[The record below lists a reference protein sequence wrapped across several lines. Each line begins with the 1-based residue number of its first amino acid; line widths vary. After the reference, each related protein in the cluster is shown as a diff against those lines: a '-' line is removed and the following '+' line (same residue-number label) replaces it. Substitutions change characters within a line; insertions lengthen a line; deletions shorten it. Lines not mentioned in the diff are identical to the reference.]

1 MRFKSIT
8 VRNYRVHREVTVP
21 LDPMLN
27 VIGGP
32 NEAGKSTLLEAA
44 RYALFLKAKGGGET
58 QKSMVSLTSQGHPE
72 VEIEFEIAGTDY
84 RLAKRFSG
92 ASGTAVLTQAGGSTW
107 QAEEAEEKLSAL
119 LGVEIISGRGAGEK
133 VEQQWAHL
141 LVSQGRSGSSPV
153 EYANAQRDQLFTR
166 LQSLGGAAVMQSE
179 TDAAVAG
186 RFRDLVDE
194 WFTKNGEPRVGSDWG
209 RADIAV
215 KQAEEAA
222 TQAAAQLR
230 KLEEAAQQHQQA
242 EAVLASAKPE
252 LERLR
257 TELLAVTQQL
267 SQVKDLQQR
276 QATQQTALLH
286 AATTHENLQ
295 KGESEIEQLRTQVT
309 QLREAM
315 APREQVLTTLKA
327 RVEETQK
334 LVQDREGER
343 QKLDAAL
350 REARLRV
357 EAARTQVEWM
367 EKSQALES
375 LRQRVEQVKALAAR
389 QKEEEQAL
397 ARLPHVDAAKLK
409 SLRKLETE
417 WMQAA
422 AALQAMATGIE
433 VLASDQL
440 IHLGGTPLAPG
451 ESRVISSNAELAIGS
466 GVKLRIHPGGGSS
479 LVQAQ
484 QRAEKARAALQDD
497 LDESGL
503 DSVQLAVEVAT
514 QRQLKEGEI
523 GALKAQLDGLGAG
536 KIGRELAAA
545 EQEEARVLAELE
557 RRRAACADLPAVAD
571 LAGARALTEAT
582 GASLRELDHQE
593 ITLKGVLDAA
603 SRAAR
608 EAAAQHERQN
618 QAHQAEKDQL
628 TSREA
633 QLAQMVKMHGDDAE
647 RTARLQEAHAHRRES
662 EEQLART
669 QRELTSLQPELLAG
683 DELRLKRSLDRLTE
697 SVSQAHATREGM
709 LILLRSEGTLDPH
722 AAMAVADARLTEARR
737 QREHAQ
743 RRSQAVQ
750 LLHGLF
756 QEEQS
761 SLTKQF
767 TQPLAE
773 KVSGYLQCLFGPET
787 TVQVNLG
794 ADNKFEGLEIV
805 RPDRQSGALGFDV
818 LSGGA
823 REQVAAALR
832 LAMAEVLA
840 AGQPDKCLPL
850 VFDDAFAYS
859 DPDRVRLLPR
869 MLDLAARRGLQVI
882 VLTCHP
888 ADYASLGAR
897 EFRLSEPAK
906 GGWVSL
912 APNESTS
919 T

>member
-58 QKSMVSLTSQGHPE
+58 QKSMLSFNPQGPPE
-72 VEIEFEIAGTDY
+72 VEIEFEIAGTGY

-92 ASGTAVLTQAGGSTW
+92 ANGTAVLTQAGGSTW
-107 QAEEAEEKLSAL
+107 QAEEAEEKLSEL

-179 TDAAVAG
+179 SDAAVAG

-194 WFTKNGEPRVGSDWG
+194 WFTKNGEPRVASDWG

-215 KQAEEAA
+215 KQAEDTAV
-222 TQAAAQLR
+222 QAAAQLR

-242 EAVLASAKPE
+242 ETVLASAKPE

-257 TELLAVTQQL
+257 NELQTVTQRL
-267 SQVKDLQQR
+267 SQVEKLR
-276 QATQQTALLH
+276 HLQATQQTAVQL
-286 AATTHENLQ
+286 AVNTHDNLQ
-295 KGESEIEQLRTQVT
+295 KGESEIEQLRTQVA
-309 QLREAM
+309 QLREAI
-315 APREQVLTTLKA
+315 APREQALATLKA

-357 EAARTQVEWM
+357 EAVRTQVEWL
-367 EKSQALES
+367 EKSQALDV

-397 ARLPHVDAAKLK
+397 ARLPQVDAAKLK
-409 SLRKLETE
+409 SLRKMETD
-417 WMQAA
+417 WIQAD

-433 VLASDQL
+433 VLASDQV
-440 IHLGGTPLAPG
+440 IHLGGIPLAPG
-451 ESRVISSNAELAIGS
+451 ETRVVSSDAELAIGS

-484 QRAEKARAALQDD
+484 QRTEKARAVLQDD
-497 LDESGL
+497 LDQSGL
-503 DSVQLAVEVAT
+503 DSVQAAVEVAT
-514 QRQLKEGEI
+514 LRQLKEGEI
-523 GALKAQLDGLGAG
+523 GALKAQLDGLGSG
-536 KIGRELAAA
+536 RIGRELAAA

-557 RRRAACADLPAVAD
+557 RRRAACTDVSPATDLT
-571 LAGARALTEAT
+571 GARALTET
-582 GASLRELDHQE
+582 VGASLRELEIQE
-593 ITLKGVLDAA
+593 TTLKGVLDAA

-608 EAAAQHERQN
+608 EAATQHERQH

-647 RTARLQEAHAHRRES
+647 RTARLQEALTHRRES
-662 EEQLART
+662 EEQLAAT
-669 QRELTSLQPELLAG
+669 QRELTALQPELLAG
-683 DELRLKRSLDRLTE
+683 DEQRLKRSIKLKDE
-697 SVSQAHATREGM
+697 AVSEAAIAQGTS
-709 LILLRSEGTLDPH
+709 LQILRSEGTLDPH

-743 RRSQAVQ
+743 RRGQAVQ
-750 LLHGLF
+750 LLHELF
-756 QEEQS
+756 LQEQGA
-761 SLTKQF
+761 LTEQF
-767 TQPLAE
+767 TQPLAD

-787 TVQVNLG
+787 KVQVRLG
-794 ADNKFEGLEIV
+794 GDNKFEGLEIV

-823 REQVAAALR
+823 REQ
-832 LAMAEVLA
+832 
-840 AGQPDKCLPL
+840 
-850 VFDDAFAYS
+850 
-859 DPDRVRLLPR
+859 
-869 MLDLAARRGLQVI
+869 
-882 VLTCHP
+882 
-888 ADYASLGAR
+888 
-897 EFRLSEPAK
+897 
-906 GGWVSL
+906 
-912 APNESTS
+912 
-919 T
+919 

>member
-58 QKSMVSLTSQGHPE
+58 QKSMLSLTHQGHPE
-72 VEIEFEIAGTDY
+72 VEIEFEIAGTGY

-92 ASGTAVLTQAGGSTW
+92 ANGTAVLTQAGGSTW
-107 QAEEAEEKLSAL
+107 QAEEAEEKLSEL

-179 TDAAVAG
+179 LDAAMAG

-194 WFTKNGEPRVGSDWG
+194 WFTKSGEPRVASDWG

-215 KQAEEAA
+215 KQAEDTAV
-222 TQAAAQLR
+222 QAAAQLR

-242 EAVLASAKPE
+242 ETVLASAKPE

-257 TELLAVTQQL
+257 NELQTVTQRL
-267 SQVKDLQQR
+267 SQVEKLR
-276 QATQQTALLH
+276 HLQATQQTAVQL
-286 AATTHENLQ
+286 AVNTHDNLQ
-295 KGESEIEQLRTQVT
+295 KGESEIEQLRTQVA
-309 QLREAM
+309 QLREAI
-315 APREQVLTTLKA
+315 APRELALATLKA

-357 EAARTQVEWM
+357 EAARTQVEWL
-367 EKSQALES
+367 EKSQALDA

-397 ARLPHVDAAKLK
+397 ARLPQVDAAKLK
-409 SLRKLETE
+409 SLRKMETD
-417 WMQAA
+417 WVQAD

-433 VLASDQL
+433 VLASDQV
-440 IHLGGTPLAPG
+440 IHLGGIPLAPG
-451 ESRVISSNAELAIGS
+451 ETRVVSSDAELAIGS

-484 QRAEKARAALQDD
+484 QRTEKARAVLQDD
-497 LDESGL
+497 LDQSGL
-503 DSVQLAVEVAT
+503 DSVQAAVEVAT
-514 QRQLKEGEI
+514 LRQLKEGEI
-523 GALKAQLDGLGAG
+523 GALKAQLDGLGSG
-536 KIGRELAAA
+536 RIGRELAAA
-545 EQEEARVLAELE
+545 EQEEARVLSELE
-557 RRRAACADLPAVAD
+557 RRRATCADVSPATD
-571 LAGARALTEAT
+571 LAGARALTETA
-582 GASLRELDHQE
+582 GASLRELEIQE
-593 ITLKGVLDAA
+593 TTLKGVLDAA

-608 EAAAQHERQN
+608 EAANLHDRQH

-647 RTARLQEAHAHRRES
+647 RTARLQEALTHRRES
-662 EEQLART
+662 EEQLATT
-669 QRELTSLQPELLAG
+669 QRELTALQPELLAG
-683 DELRLKRSLDRLTE
+683 DEQRLKRSIKLKDE
-697 SVSQAHATREGM
+697 AVSEAAITQGAS
-709 LILLRSEGTLDPH
+709 LQILRSEGTLDPH

-743 RRSQAVQ
+743 RRGQAVQ
-750 LLHGLF
+750 LLHDLF
-756 QEEQS
+756 LQEQGA
-761 SLTKQF
+761 LTEQF
-767 TQPLAE
+767 TQPLAD

-787 TVQVNLG
+787 KVQVRLG

-869 MLDLAARRGLQVI
+869 MLDLAATRGLQVI

-912 APNESTS
+912 APIESTS

>member
-1 MRFKSIT
+1 MRLKSIT

-58 QKSMVSLTSQGHPE
+58 QKSMLSLTHQGHPE
-72 VEIEFEIAGTDY
+72 VEIEFEIAGTGY

-92 ASGTAVLTQAGGSTW
+92 ANGTAVLTQAGGSTW
-107 QAEEAEEKLSAL
+107 QAEEAEEKLSEL

-179 TDAAVAG
+179 ADAAVAG

-194 WFTKNGEPRVGSDWG
+194 WFTKNGEPRVASDWG

-215 KQAEEAA
+215 KQAEDTAM
-222 TQAAAQLR
+222 QAAAQLR

-242 EAVLASAKPE
+242 ETVLASAKPE

-257 TELLAVTQQL
+257 SELQTVTQRL
-267 SQVKDLQQR
+267 SQVEKLR
-276 QATQQTALLH
+276 HLQATQQTAVQL
-286 AATTHENLQ
+286 AVNTHDNLQ
-295 KGESEIEQLRTQVT
+295 KGESEIEQLRTQVA
-309 QLREAM
+309 QLREAI
-315 APREQVLTTLKA
+315 APREQALATLKA

-357 EAARTQVEWM
+357 EAVRTQVEWL
-367 EKSQALES
+367 EKSQALDV

-397 ARLPHVDAAKLK
+397 ARLPQVDAAKLK
-409 SLRKLETE
+409 SLRKMETD
-417 WMQAA
+417 WMQAD

-433 VLASDQL
+433 VLASDQV
-440 IHLGGTPLAPG
+440 IHLGGIPLAPG
-451 ESRVISSNAELAIGS
+451 ETRVVSSDAELDIGS

-484 QRAEKARAALQDD
+484 QRTEKARAVLQDD
-497 LDESGL
+497 LDQSGL
-503 DSVQLAVEVAT
+503 DSVQAAVEVAT
-514 QRQLKEGEI
+514 LRQLKEGEI
-523 GALKAQLDGLGAG
+523 GALKAQLDGLGSG
-536 KIGRELAAA
+536 RIGRELAAA

-557 RRRAACADLPAVAD
+557 RRCAACADVSPATD
-571 LAGARALTEAT
+571 LAGARALTET
-582 GASLRELDHQE
+582 VGASLRGLEIQE
-593 ITLKGVLDAA
+593 TTLKGVLDAA

-608 EAAAQHERQN
+608 EAATQHERQH

-647 RTARLQEAHAHRRES
+647 RTARLQEALTHRRES
-662 EEQLART
+662 EEQLAAT
-669 QRELTSLQPELLAG
+669 QRELTALQPELLAG
-683 DELRLKRSLDRLTE
+683 DEQRLKRSLDRLTE
-697 SVSQAHATREGM
+697 SVNQATTTREAM
-709 LILLRSEGTLDPH
+709 LIHLRSEGTLDPH

-743 RRSQAVQ
+743 RRGQAVQ
-750 LLHGLF
+750 LLHDLF
-756 QEEQS
+756 LQEQGA
-761 SLTKQF
+761 LTEQF
-767 TQPLAE
+767 TQPLAD

-787 TVQVNLG
+787 KVQVRLG

-869 MLDLAARRGLQVI
+869 MLDLAATRGLQVI

-897 EFRLSEPAK
+897 EFRLTEPAK

-912 APNESTS
+912 APIESTS

>member
-44 RYALFLKAKGGGET
+44 RYALFLRARGGGET
-58 QKSMVSLTSQGHPE
+58 QKSMLSLTHQGHPE
-72 VEIEFEIAGTDY
+72 VEIEFEIAGTGY

-107 QAEEAEEKLSAL
+107 QAEEAEEKLSEL

-133 VEQQWAHL
+133 VEAQWAHL

-186 RFRDLVDE
+186 RFRDLVEE
-194 WFTKNGEPRVGSDWG
+194 WFTKNGEPRVGSDFG

-222 TQAAAQLR
+222 LQTAAQLR

-257 TELLAVTQQL
+257 AELQAVTRQL

-276 QATQQTALLH
+276 QTTQQTAVLH
-286 AATTHENLQ
+286 AATAHEDLQ
-295 KGESEIEQLRTQVT
+295 KGESEIEQLRTQVA
-309 QLREAM
+309 QLRDAM
-315 APREQVLTTLKA
+315 APREEALATLKA

-334 LVQDREGER
+334 LVQERESER
-343 QKLDAAL
+343 HKLDAAV
-350 REARLRV
+350 REARLRAD
-357 EAARTQVEWM
+357 AARTQMEWL
-367 EKSQALES
+367 EKSQALAA
-375 LRQRVEQVKALAAR
+375 LRQRMEQVRALAAR

-397 ARLPHVDAAKLK
+397 ARLPQVDAAKLK
-409 SLRKLETE
+409 SLRKLETD
-417 WMQAA
+417 WMQAD

-433 VLASDQL
+433 VLTSDQP
-440 IHLGGTPLAPG
+440 IHLGGTPLARG
-451 ESRVISSNAELAIGS
+451 ESRVISSDAELAVGS
-466 GVKLRIHPGGGSS
+466 GVRLRIHPGGGSS

-484 QRAEKARAALQDD
+484 QRTEKARAALQDD
-497 LDESGL
+497 LDQSGL
-503 DSVQLAVEVAT
+503 DSVQAAVEVAT
-514 QRQLKEGEI
+514 QRQLKEGGI
-523 GALKAQLDGLGAG
+523 AALKAQLEGLGAG
-536 KIGRELAAA
+536 RIGRELAAA

-557 RRRAACADLPAVAD
+557 RRRATCTDLPAVTD
-571 LAGARALTEAT
+571 LAGARALTAAAAAT
-582 GASLRELDHQE
+582 LRELEIQE
-593 ITLKGVLDAA
+593 TTLKGVLDAA

-608 EAAAQHERQN
+608 EAATQHDRQH

-628 TSREA
+628 TTREA
-633 QLAQMVKMHGDDAE
+633 QLAQMVKMHGDDAA
-647 RTARLQEAHAHRRES
+647 RTARLQEALTHRREF
-662 EEQLART
+662 EEQLDRT
-669 QRELTSLQPELLAG
+669 RRELTALQPELLAG
-683 DELRLKRSLDRLTE
+683 DEQRLKRSINLKEE
-697 SVSQAHATREGM
+697 SVNQANATREGM
-709 LILLRSEGTLDPH
+709 LIHLRSEGTLDPH

-737 QREHAQ
+737 HREHAH

-750 LLHGLF
+750 LLHDLF

-761 SLTKQF
+761 SLARRF

-787 TVQVNLG
+787 TVQVKLG

-805 RPDRQSGALGFDV
+805 RPDRQSGSLGFDV

-897 EFRLSEPAK
+897 EFSLPEPSRSAS
-906 GGWVSL
+906 VPA
-912 APNESTS
+912 APMASTS